1 MRPSIAI
8 NPAMPVTMET
18 PQRESLLVVMVTM
31 QRTLRVLHCVLRKV
45 RWEGIGQN
53 VLYYFRQQFRSDLKY
68 ALVSK
73 PQKIS
78 FSLKPSS

>member
-1 MRPSIAI
+1 MRLSIAI

-45 RWEGIGQN
+45 RWEGIG
-53 VLYYFRQQFRSDLKY
+53 VHECLCVCGRTARE
-68 ALVSK
+68 LVSYLFALSEN
-73 PQKIS
+73 Q
-78 FSLKPSS
+78 

>member
-45 RWEGIGQN
+45 RWEGIG
-53 VLYYFRQQFRSDLKY
+53 VHECLCVRTARE
-68 ALVSK
+68 LVSYLFALSEN
-73 PQKIS
+73 Q
-78 FSLKPSS
+78 